1 MFHWHY
7 QAASTFTLSFALI
20 VVVVGALVFVG
31 GIFASR
37 LVAGLFSLVALA
49 AAGVWIGL
57 NATHYNP
64 TSLPYTD
71 LLLGAWLVI
80 GGGLAGLIGS
90 FFLRRRI

>member
-37 LVAGLFSLVALA
+37 LLAGLFSLVALA
-49 AAGVWIGL
+49 AAGVWIAL
-57 NATHYNP
+57 NAARYNP
-64 TSLPYTD
+64 TSLLYTD
-71 LLLGAWLVI
+71 LRLGAWLVI
-80 GGGLAGLIGS
+80 GGGLVGLLGS
-90 FFLRRRI
+90 FFVRRRI